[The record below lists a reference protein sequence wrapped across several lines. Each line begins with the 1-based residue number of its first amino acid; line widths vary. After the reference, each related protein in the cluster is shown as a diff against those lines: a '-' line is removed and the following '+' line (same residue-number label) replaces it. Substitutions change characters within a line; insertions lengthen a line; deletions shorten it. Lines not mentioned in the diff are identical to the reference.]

1 MSRVTK
7 LKRTR
12 LGLAG
17 CLCLV
22 MAACGS
28 AERQPKKLL
37 VGWEPVISF
46 QGHGDSQSEAF
57 NIESTQWRIRWETK
71 NEETPGAGRFK
82 LTAHSSVSGRPIAQ
96 AVDFKGVGKNLS
108 VISEDPRFY
117 FLVIESSGVDW
128 SISAEQRFEGERRD

>member
-82 LTAHSSVSGRPIAQ
+82 VTAHSSVSGRPIAQ
-96 AVDFKGVGKNLS
+96 AVDFKGVGKNVSVLS
-108 VISEDPRFY
+108 DPQGAAFAL
-117 FLVIESSGVDW
+117 FQGALTT
-128 SISAEQRFEGERRD
+128 